1 MTTGGGSSQH
11 AAVLTIPTE
20 ALPSSRR
27 PQTGEIAI
35 LPLPEPFFV
44 EAVEQSGG
52 VVAPLSA
59 QTRAVIWL
67 SYERAHEL
75 AEVLEMY
82 PGIGWVQL
90 PWAGVDAFAEAMRQT
105 PRRDSILW
113 TSAKGS
119 YAQPV
124 AEHCLALILALL
136 RGLPERVRAKSWGP
150 KFGRSLYGL
159 EVLIVGA
166 GGIAVELIRLLAPF
180 QVRVTVVRKRDANLS
195 GADKTVTTDLLQQVL
210 PKADIVV
217 IAAAMTEQTHHLFG
231 EAQFAA
237 MKKGAILVNVARGG
251 LVDTE
256 ALVKAMADRKLYGA
270 GLDVSDPEPLPN
282 GHPLWD
288 MERALI
294 TPHSADTP
302 EMTRPLLASR
312 IRRNVKA
319 FLEDSRF
326 EGIVDPEA
334 GY

>member
-1 MTTGGGSSQH
+1 MTTGGGSGQH
-11 AAVLTIPTE
+11 AAVLTIPAE
-20 ALPSSRR
+20 ALSHDRR
-27 PQTGEIAI
+27 PEIGEIAI
-35 LPLPEPFFV
+35 LPNPEPFFV
-44 EAVEQSGG
+44 EAVEQAGG
-52 VVAPLSA
+52 AVSPLSD
-59 QTRAVIWL
+59 QTRAVVWL
-67 SYERAHEL
+67 AYERAPEL
-75 AEVLEMY
+75 AEVLERY

-90 PWAGVDAFAEAMRQT
+90 PWAGIDAFSDAMRRT

-124 AEHCLALILALL
+124 AEHCLALMLALL

-166 GGIAVELIRLLAPF
+166 GGIAAELIRLLMPF
-180 QVRVTVVRKRDANLS
+180 QVRVTVVRRQDAKVP
-195 GADKTVTTDLLQQVL
+195 GAEKTVTTDLLQQEL
-210 PKADIVV
+210 PNADVVV
-217 IAAAMTEQTHHLFG
+217 IAAAMTGQTRHLFSS
-231 EAQFAA
+231 AQFEA
-237 MKKGAILVNVARGG
+237 MKPEAILVNVARGG

-256 ALVKAMADRKLYGA
+256 ALVKAISDRKLYGA
-270 GLDVSDPEPLPN
+270 ALDVTDPEPLPD
-282 GHPLWD
+282 GHPLWGQD
-288 MERALI
+288 SVLI

-319 FLEDSRF
+319 FLDDSRF

>member
-1 MTTGGGSSQH
+1 MTTGGGSGQH

-20 ALPSSRR
+20 TLPSERR
-27 PQTGEIAI
+27 PQVGEIAI
-35 LPLPEPFFV
+35 LPDPEPFFV
-44 EAVEQSGG
+44 EAVEQAGG
-52 VVAPLSA
+52 LTAPLSD

-67 SYERAHEL
+67 SYERAHEM
-75 AEVLEMY
+75 ADVLDAH

-90 PWAGVDAFAEAMRQT
+90 PWAGVDAFAEVMRQT
-105 PRRDSILW
+105 PRRNSILW

-124 AEHCLALILALL
+124 AEHCLALMLALL
-136 RGLPERVRAKSWGP
+136 RGLPERVRAKSWGA

-166 GGIAVELIRLLAPF
+166 GGIAVELIRLLTPF
-180 QVRVTVVRKRDANLS
+180 QVRVTVVRRRDANLS
-195 GADKTVTTDLLQQVL
+195 GANKTVTTDLLQQEL

-217 IAAAMTEQTHHLFG
+217 IAAAMTEQTRHLFG
-231 EAQFAA
+231 KAQFDA
-237 MKKGAILVNVARGG
+237 MKPGAILVNVARGG
-251 LVDTE
+251 LIDTK
-256 ALVKAMADRKLYGA
+256 ALVEAIVDRKLFGA
-270 GLDVSDPEPLPN
+270 GLDVTDPEPLPD
-282 GHPLWD
+282 GHPLWGL
-288 MERALI
+288 ERVLM

-319 FLEDSRF
+319 FLDDSRF